1 MIYTILKKSI
11 VIVCL
16 FVPLISFSRQ
26 TVLDKRISIQAHN
39 EPVASVLHRI
49 EKLAKVNFMYMSGLF
64 DKNRQVNISFSNT
77 NIKVI
82 LQKIIPSNDIL
93 LYVVDNKIIFYK
105 KEEAPP
111 GKGGTTV
118 SLTSIEPQNKTPKIP
133 EIEKKIIVDTEKVT
147 IYDTVTITKYDTI
160 RVAEK
165 IKSTDSS
172 LKISNKIK
180 RHISQGIVMYCIGGI
195 RFISE
200 TIKPNTNT
208 ETSDIIKLS
217 EKGKSSRSEFG
228 IGISYLLNHF
238 SVNSGIGFTEK
249 SWSTQYIYTNIF
261 TDSSHI
267 IGYSEKISWD
277 VQPRKNPGMPGPM
290 SIQLYDS
297 TKIITKI
304 PIYKRDTT
312 KINYQGTNRA
322 SYFTI
327 PVIISYTFLIHKNL
341 YASLGSGITLY
352 LLRKAEGYSIEN
364 KDYTLINL
372 SDIIKDYYL
381 SSSSECGFLYNL
393 TQHQILSIKVGVHFA
408 ITKIFKETYPAT
420 RNEKTASILVAYG
433 WRF

>member
-11 VIVCL
+11 VIVYL
-16 FVPLISFSRQ
+16 LVPLISFSRQ
-26 TVLDKRISIQAHN
+26 TVLDKKISIQAHN
-39 EPVASVLHRI
+39 EPVANVLHRI
-49 EKLAKVNFMYMSGLF
+49 EKLANVNFMYMSGLF
-64 DKNRQVNISFSNT
+64 DKNRHVNISFSNT
-77 NIKVI
+77 TIKVI
-82 LQKIIPSNDIL
+82 LQKLIPSNDIL
-93 LYVVDNKIIFYK
+93 LYVIDNKIIFYK

-118 SLTSIEPQNKTPKIP
+118 SLTSIETQNKTSIIR
-133 EIEKKIIVDTEKVT
+133 ETEKRIIVDTEKVT

-160 RVAEK
+160 RVTEN

-172 LKISNKIK
+172 LNIPNKIK
-180 RHISQGIVMYCIGGI
+180 RHISQGIVLSCIGGVH
-195 RFISE
+195 FISE
-200 TIKPNTNT
+200 TFKPNTNS

-238 SVNSGIGFTEK
+238 SINSGIGFTEK
-249 SWSTQYIYTNIF
+249 NWSTEYLYTNIF
-261 TDSSHI
+261 TDSARI
-267 IGYSEKISWD
+267 IGYSTKISWD
-277 VQPRKNPGMPGPM
+277 VQPRKGPGIPGPM

-297 TKIITKI
+297 TKIITKT

-327 PVIISYTFLIHKNL
+327 PVLISYTFLIHKNI
-341 YASLGSGITLY
+341 YASFGSGITLY
-352 LLRKAEGYSIEN
+352 LLRKSEGYSIED

-381 SSSSECGFLYNL
+381 TSSSECGFLLNL
-393 TQHQILSIKVGVHFA
+393 TQHQILSIKAGVHFS

-433 WRF
+433 WKF